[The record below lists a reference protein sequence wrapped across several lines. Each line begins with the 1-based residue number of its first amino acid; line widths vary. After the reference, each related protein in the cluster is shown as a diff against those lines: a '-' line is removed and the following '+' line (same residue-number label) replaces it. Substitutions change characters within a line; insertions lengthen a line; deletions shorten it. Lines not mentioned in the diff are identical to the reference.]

1 MDIVHSTFI
10 GKNFDPIYES
20 ATSSKKLK
28 SSSQV
33 RFEAAESLGFFDDGV
48 EDGTTITEGLVG
60 WSIVDNDDGSFFLQW
75 TQDGKNYQKYFADD
89 SVAFMNEVM
98 AFNQLKPA
106 YLEFDMELKRAHE
119 RYYKNSNAKPRTA
132 VKQEMNSSMIFL
144 GVGGLI
150 ILFMLS

>member
-1 MDIVHSTFI
+1 MEIVHSTFV
-10 GKNFDPIYES
+10 GKHFEPIYES
-20 ATSSKKLK
+20 STSSKKLK

-33 RFEAAESLGFFDDGV
+33 RFEAAESLGFFEADV

-75 TQDGKNYQKYFADD
+75 TQDGKNYHKYFADD
-89 SVAFMNEVM
+89 SVDFMNEIR
-98 AFNQLKPA
+98 AFTQLKPT
-106 YLEFDMELKRAHE
+106 YIEFDMNLKRAHV
-119 RYYKNSNAKPRTA
+119 RYDGPIARTA
-132 VKQEMNSSMIFL
+132 VKQAPNSSMIFL

>member
-1 MDIVHSTFI
+1 MEIVHSTFV
-10 GKNFDPIYES
+10 GKHFEPIYES
-20 ATSSKKLK
+20 PTSSKKLK

-33 RFEAAESLGFFDDGV
+33 RFEAAESLGFFDADV

-60 WSIVDNDDGSFFLQW
+60 WSIVDNDDESFFLQW
-75 TQDGKNYQKYFADD
+75 TQDGKNYHKYFADD
-89 SVAFMNEVM
+89 SVEFMNEVR

-106 YLEFDMELKRAHE
+106 YLEFDMYLKRAHV
-119 RYYKNSNAKPRTA
+119 RYYKNPNAKPRTA
-132 VKQEMNSSMIFL
+132 VKQATNSSMIFL